1 MACSQVN
8 DSIRGKLKG
17 LIAVARI
24 STQMGCVT
32 TTCLAKKTDMPKIG
46 DILMTWA
53 KPIVAAQQMKAQAGL
68 QWRTQLESSRV
79 NP

>member
-1 MACSQVN
+1 
-8 DSIRGKLKG
+8 
-17 LIAVARI
+17 
-24 STQMGCVT
+24 MGCVT

-46 DILMTWA
+46 DILTTWA